1 MYFVPLTLS
10 HSLCLPLSVSV
21 FLCLSLSFSVS
32 LCRSLSLVS
41 HVWMKL
47 EKALCTLMP
56 FKSKKFTTK
65 KTDPRKKN
73 VKKFLSHL
81 FTFFLIHIVF
91 ATCVIDKIKIDFLS
105 FLASIPCNRKSW
117 APRVYIHIPM
127 YLSRLGTLPT
137 YVCTYFV
144 FWLSDFIIPWLDQ
157 MKQPGWPDW
166 ANFRQLRCVCL
177 CEKFMKIT

>member
-21 FLCLSLSFSVS
+21 FLCLSLS
-32 LCRSLSLVS
+32 LSLPCQSCLNETGKGPLYLNALQIQKIYDQKNRSEKKKCEKVS
-41 HVWMKL
+41 FSSIHFLFDTYCVCH
-47 EKALCTLMP
+47 LC
-56 FKSKKFTTK
+56 
-65 KTDPRKKN
+65 DWQDKN
-73 VKKFLSHL
+73 R
-81 FTFFLIHIVF
+81 FFIIF
-91 ATCVIDKIKIDFLS
+91 SIDSLQPKILGS
-105 FLASIPCNRKSW
+105 SCLHT
-117 APRVYIHIPM
+117 YM
-127 YLSRLGTLPT
+127 YLSSLGTLPT